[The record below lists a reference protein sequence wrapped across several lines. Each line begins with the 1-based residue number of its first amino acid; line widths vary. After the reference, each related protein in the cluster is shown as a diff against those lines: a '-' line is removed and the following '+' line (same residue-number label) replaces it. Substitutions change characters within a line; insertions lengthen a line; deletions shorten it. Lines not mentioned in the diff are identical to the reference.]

1 MEEQN
6 IADKRLEEV
15 NVIINDYVKKLGV
28 NIQASSDDI
37 SHYFSMSADQIRSI
51 TAEECDIA
59 VILLNQKATQIQVE
73 INHHNRIKN
82 WAEENI
88 NAFISNKLSHDQFI
102 KYEAKRIVAIQQNDY
117 TNKLHLISRTAKS
130 YLDALEYL
138 PMSIKNHA
146 DFFLSLSKSKRQ
158 KV

>member
-15 NVIINDYVKKLGV
+15 NTIINDYVKKLGV

-37 SHYFSMSADQIRSI
+37 SHYFSMTSDQIRAI

-59 VILLNQKATQIQVE
+59 VILLNQKSTQLQVE
-73 INHHNRIKN
+73 LNHHNRIKN

-88 NAFISNKLSHDQFI
+88 NAFISNKLSHYQFV
-102 KYEAKRIVAIQQNDY
+102 KYEAKRIAAIQQNEY
-117 TNKLHLISRTAKS
+117 TNKLHMISRTAQS

-146 DFFLSLSKSKRQ
+146 DFFLTLSKTKRL
-158 KV
+158 K

>member
-1 MEEQN
+1 MSEDVAN
-6 IADKRLEEV
+6 KRLEEV
-15 NVIINDYVKKLGV
+15 NIIINDYVKKLGID
-28 NIQASSDDI
+28 IQPSSYDI
-37 SHYFSMSADQIRSI
+37 SHYFSMNADQIRSI

-88 NAFISNKLSHDQFI
+88 NAFISSKLSHDQFI
-102 KYEAKRIVAIQQNDY
+102 KYEAKRIIAIQQNDY
-117 TNKLHLISRTAKS
+117 TNKLHMISRTAQS

-146 DFFLSLSKSKRQ
+146 DFFLTLSKTKRQ
-158 KV
+158 KG